1 MNYTDLSKEELL
13 IRLRKAQKEINKL
26 KEAADISHKAIYSD
40 EIYRV
45 LFEASNDAI
54 ILMNEET
61 FIECNSK
68 AVEIFACPNKSVLI
82 NNPPF
87 KFSPKLQ
94 PDGRDSEIKAKE
106 IIKTALTGKAQ
117 HFRWVH
123 SKYDGTPFL
132 TDIHLY
138 KIGYKSFPHLIVIIK
153 DISDREAAV
162 SAEKESKELFNTIV
176 KNMAEGMILL
186 DFSGKLIFI
195 NPAGLIII
203 NQNKENETV
212 GYNIYEFINNK
223 TQRKIKGILKKLSK
237 GKNSIFDEIS
247 FDGQKWFDSLAT
259 QIKYQGEWIC
269 LLTLRPIDAE
279 GEGRLALQQSEERY
293 RTLFELSPSGILLE
307 DSKGKILDINPAYCN
322 SFGYPKEQLI
332 GRYIHEFAEDSKEKV
347 DNNIKRIL
355 SGERLT
361 HVVKNSFKDHSDIY
375 MELIESRITLPDGQT
390 GILSVSNNITER
402 INTLNVLKESEEN
415 YRLLAETVKDFII
428 VINSDQRIL
437 YVNRAFLKSTGLISR
452 QVIGKKT
459 HSITPPKYHN
469 EINRLRELRVEGNR
483 EHISFELELLG
494 KDGLLIPVEGI
505 SSPIIKNGEF
515 SGVMVIA
522 RDISLRKKLESQLIQ
537 TQKMDAI
544 GRLAGG
550 IAHDFNNIMT
560 IIMGY
565 SKQIYNQIDEDS
577 PVIKDLIKIEK
588 AGIRARKLT
597 QQLLNFSRKQVLQ
610 PQLININDF
619 LKNMDTILSQ
629 LLGSEIKLELELK
642 AIPETLHADPLQLE
656 QSILNIILHTK
667 EVLINKGTLSI
678 NTKNIQVE
686 APLKTHF
693 GLIPTGFYIL
703 LEISDNGPQIQE
715 DILQDI
721 FEPFFTIKK
730 DTTDSGLG
738 LASVYG
744 FVKQSNGYIDVSS
757 KNEGTTFH
765 IYFPVNKKATHT
777 SSTINISKRQKQ
789 NTTILVAEDEDDL
802 KNLICEIL
810 TQNNYDVICASD
822 GEEALDAIYK
832 HQSEISMI
840 LSDIIMPKM
849 SGPEFI
855 DKLFESGY
863 NPPAVLFMSGYSDE
877 RTSYDKWKDKRIEFI
892 QKPFTPNEL
901 VNKIKALLT

>member
-1 MNYTDLSKEELL
+1 MNYAHLSKEELL

-26 KEAADISHKAIYSD
+26 KEAANISHKAIYSD

-54 ILMNEET
+54 ILMSEET

-68 AVEIFACPNKSVLI
+68 AVEMFACPTKSTLI

-87 KFSPKLQ
+87 RFSPELQ

-106 IIKTALTGKAQ
+106 IIKVALSGKAQ
-117 HFRWVH
+117 HFRWMH

-132 TDIHLY
+132 TDIHLH
-138 KIGYKSFPHLIVIIK
+138 KIGYKSFPHLIAIIK

-162 SAEKESKELFNTIV
+162 SAERESKELFNTIV
-176 KNMAEGMILL
+176 KNMVEGAILL
-186 DFSGKLIFI
+186 DFTGKLIFI
-195 NPAGLIII
+195 NPAGLKIID
-203 NQNKENETV
+203 QNEEKNVIGFSITD
-212 GYNIYEFINNK
+212 FINNK
-223 TQRKIKGILKKLSK
+223 AQKKIKGILKKLGK
-237 GKNSIFDEIS
+237 GKSDHFGEIS
-247 FDGQKWFDSLAT
+247 FDNQNWYDSLAT
-259 QIKYQGEWIC
+259 KIKYQGEWIC
-269 LLTLRPIDAE
+269 LLTLRPLSAE

-307 DSKGKILDINPAYCN
+307 DSNGKILDINPAYCN
-322 SFGYPKEQLI
+322 SFGYTKEQLI
-332 GRYIHEFAEDSKEKV
+332 GRYIYEFAKDSKEKV
-347 DNNIKRIL
+347 DDNIKRIL

-361 HVVKNSFKDHSDIY
+361 HVVKNSFIDHSDIY
-375 MELIESRITLPDGQT
+375 LELIENRITLPDGQS

-428 VINSDQRIL
+428 VIKPDQKIS
-437 YVNRAFLKSTGLISR
+437 YVNQAFLKSMGFTDR
-452 QVIGKKT
+452 EVIGEKT
-459 HSITPPKYHN
+459 YVITHPKYHN
-469 EINRLRELRVEGNR
+469 KLIKMREQRFDGNR
-483 EHISFELELLG
+483 EHISFELELLDRHG
-494 KDGLLIPVEGI
+494 HTIPVEGI

-515 SGVMVIA
+515 KGIMVIA
-522 RDISLRKKLESQLIQ
+522 RDITLRKKLESQLIQ

-565 SKQIYNQIDEDS
+565 SKQIYNQVDEDS

-610 PQLININDF
+610 PRLININDF
-619 LKNMDTILSQ
+619 IKNMDTIISQ
-629 LLGSEIKLELELK
+629 LLGSEIKLELQLK
-642 AIPETLHADPLQLE
+642 AIPETLQADPLQLE
-656 QSILNIILHTK
+656 QSILNIIFHSK
-667 EVLINKGTLSI
+667 EFLIDKGELSI
-678 NTKNIQVE
+678 NTKNIKVE
-686 APLKTHF
+686 TPLKTHF
-693 GLIPTGFYIL
+693 GLIPSGFYIL
-703 LEISDNGPQIQE
+703 LEISDNGPQIQA
-715 DILQDI
+715 DILKDI

-744 FVKQSNGYIDVSS
+744 FVKQSNGFIDVSS
-757 KNEGTTFH
+757 KNDGTTFH
-765 IYFPVNKKATHT
+765 LYFPVNKKTPHIKT
-777 SSTINISKRQKQ
+777 NKNTPKKQ
-789 NTTILVAEDEDDL
+789 QDKTTILVAEDETDL

-810 TQNNYDVICASD
+810 TQNYYDVICAAD
-822 GEEALDAIYK
+822 GEEALQAVYK
-832 HQSEISMI
+832 HQNEISII
-840 LSDIIMPKM
+840 LSDIIMPRM

-855 DKLFESGY
+855 DKLLESGY
-863 NPPAVLFMSGYSDE
+863 NPPAILFMSGYSDD
-877 RTSYDKWKDKRIEFI
+877 RTSYDKWEDRRIEFI

-901 VNKIKALLT
+901 INRIKALLT